1 MPRLLKIVALLFC
14 GLMCVQYA
22 SAQEADTS
30 RAARPDTLRLPPAL
44 SDSLAVS
51 DSVQKVVVVQRN
63 PITFLDAFAGVAIG
77 DTLPARHPAMD
88 AVGMLAEIAGS
99 FVYDFAIAGWPDGW
113 SPYALSPNNT
123 GLSFNGIP
131 FEDAVTGRPAYELL
145 PLSLLQPLRLQADRF
160 GLPMTVNS
168 QLLPFDAH
176 RPITQVR
183 YGTTSN
189 GLQSVMVVHNQ
200 LRNIP
205 LKQQV
210 GTFGFTLAY
219 GGHGGNGEYPGSQL
233 EGARQL
239 LARIRYGHPL
249 GSVELINLNN
259 RRRLGAHSGVEPVG
273 NIFETVY
280 NRFNPQVLNPNAIRQ
295 VLRNDLGLT
304 VRSKVLPGVAE
315 PFTASGYWTASTSRY
330 INGDTLQARTGRLGY
345 LLQQPVAFASQQ
357 ILLSVEGWREQLR
370 KNSPSLPDSIG
381 IVRRALHASL
391 LMQLDVN
398 GLKLDVQPG
407 LHRNEKE
414 SFAGGRLRLAKTL
427 GPLGFYG
434 EVFHAGDARS
444 WVETYGWGQTVQP
457 LAEAPGSRVSIIQ
470 SGLKLKL
477 HSFDIGFSGFIQRS
491 TDHVDFFTGAST
503 DTLRV
508 LTFEGDVQW
517 QGATLDLGFRR
528 DAERGFYLTA
538 APSVYLMA
546 DGNTSAERR
555 ALSGSM
561 PELFVQGRMGLRYL
575 LFQGDLDMDLYGQGR
590 LWSSF
595 RSRTLH
601 PQTGLLA
608 LRRDDV
614 RDVDGS
620 AALDVVLEAGVRT
633 AKIFVAFENLL
644 SGTTLVIG
652 NMLVPTYP
660 LPQRRFRF
668 GVYWPIQD

>member
-1 MPRLLKIVALLFC
+1 MPRLLKIIVTLLC
-14 GLMCVQYA
+14 GLVCVQFA
-22 SAQEADTS
+22 SAQEADTT
-30 RAARPDTLRLPPAL
+30 RAARPDTLRPPPVL
-44 SDSLAVS
+44 RDSLAVP
-51 DSVQKVVVVQRN
+51 DSVQIAVVQRD
-63 PITFLDAFAGVAIG
+63 PIAFLETAVGASIS

-88 AVGMLAEIAGS
+88 AVGMLAEMPGS

-131 FEDAVTGRPAYELL
+131 FDDAVTGLPAYELL
-145 PLSLLQPLRLQADRF
+145 PLSLLQPLRLQAGRF
-160 GLPMTVNS
+160 GVPMTVNS
-168 QLLPFDAH
+168 QLLPFDAG

-200 LRNIP
+200 LRRIP

-210 GTFGFTLAY
+210 GTFGFTLGY

-239 LARIRYGHPL
+239 FARLRYGHPL
-249 GSVELINLNN
+249 GSIELINLNN
-259 RRRLGAHSGVEPVG
+259 RRRLGAHSGVETVG
-273 NIFETVY
+273 NVFETVY
-280 NRFNPQVLNPNAIRQ
+280 NRFNPQVLNANATRQ
-295 VLRNDLGLT
+295 KLRNDLGLT
-304 VRSKVLPGVAE
+304 IRSKVLPGISE
-315 PFTASGYWTASTSRY
+315 PFTASGYWTATTFRY

-345 LLQQPVAFASQQ
+345 NLQQSVEFASQRM
-357 ILLSVEGWREQLR
+357 ILSLEGWREQLR
-370 KNSPSLPDSIG
+370 KNSPSLPDSLG
-381 IVRRALHASL
+381 IVRHALHASL
-391 LMQLDVN
+391 LMQFDLG

-407 LHRNEKE
+407 LHRNDDET
-414 SFAGGRLRLAKTL
+414 FAGGRLRLAKTL
-427 GPLGFYG
+427 GPIEFYG
-434 EVFHAGDARS
+434 AASHAGDARS
-444 WVETYGWGQTVQP
+444 WVETYGWGQDIKPMADASGTRTSIVQ
-457 LAEAPGSRVSIIQ
+457 A
-470 SGLKLKL
+470 GLKIEAGV
-477 HSFDIGFSGFIQRS
+477 FDVGLSGFVQRS
-491 TDHVDFFTGAST
+491 MNWVDFFEDTGT

-508 LTFEGDVQW
+508 LALDGDVQW

-528 DAERGFYLTA
+528 DAERGFYLTV
-538 APSVYLMA
+538 APSVYQMA
-546 DGNTSAERR
+546 DANVSAARQ

-590 LWSSF
+590 LWSTF

-601 PQTGLLA
+601 PQTGLLV
-608 LRRDDV
+608 LRGDDA

-644 SGTTLVIG
+644 SGTTLVPG

-668 GVYWPIQD
+668 GVFWPIQD